1 MDICDMTTP
10 TTGVQF
16 SDDIRAPEVFSTSA
30 SGFGLLF
37 GNVVITFE
45 SAKYD
50 HSDPPGP
57 ITRAVN
63 LRLVLPI
70 QAAQSLV
77 IGLNDYLVKQ
87 GLDPT
92 EAAKGNATPQ

>member
-1 MDICDMTTP
+1 MTRPTP
-10 TTGVQF
+10 GVQF
-16 SDDIRAPEVFSTSA
+16 ADNISAPEVFSTGA
-30 SGFGLLF
+30 AGFGLLF

-50 HSDPPGP
+50 HSEPPGP

-63 LRLVLPI
+63 LRLVLPT
-70 QAAQSLV
+70 QAAQALV
-77 IGLNDYLVKQ
+77 LGLNDYLVKQ

-92 EAAKGNATPQ
+92 AAAKAGATAQ